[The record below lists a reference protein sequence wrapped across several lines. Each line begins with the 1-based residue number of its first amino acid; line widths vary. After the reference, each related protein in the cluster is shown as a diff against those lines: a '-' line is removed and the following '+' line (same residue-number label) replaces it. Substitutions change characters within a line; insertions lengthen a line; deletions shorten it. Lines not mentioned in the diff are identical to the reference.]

1 LPSPEK
7 FPIPRVAEVVA
18 HAGLLDI
25 VVGEVIVEAIGIV
38 GNGLGAI
45 VPTTGNTFG
54 TGTAGVELTP
64 RLLISNDPNGI
75 PVRSTPPGTV
85 GVIDA
90 GLDDAAMLFE
100 PEPHIPDIPAV
111 SSVPEDIG
119 VDIPEDADIPGIAMV
134 PGSTA
139 LAGVEAPT
147 AVPPPSKLADDP
159 NISEGG
165 VATVGHAV
173 LPAVVGIVI
182 VSVTPVG
189 AGLTPADVISVEP
202 SGIPVPVGV
211 PDEPIAMPS
220 GVVAPIVGV
229 GATVSSIWAAATLQ
243 NNNAGRAAT
252 TNKNFLDLL
261 RLLTASPR

>member
-1 LPSPEK
+1 MRSGIEVPETPALPAPA
-7 FPIPRVAEVVA
+7 FPNPPLPAVPATESVHARLVDIGVLGRV
-18 HAGLLDI
+18 
-25 VVGEVIVEAIGIV
+25 GIV
-38 GNGLGAI
+38 GIDELGPT
-45 VPTTGNTFG
+45 VPAMGNTFG
-54 TGTAGVELTP
+54 NGTGGVELTP

-75 PVRSTPPGTV
+75 PVRSTPPGAV
-85 GVIDA
+85 GDIDT

-100 PEPHIPDIPAV
+100 PEPHIPDIPDV
-111 SSVPEDIG
+111 SSVPEDVD
-119 VDIPEDADIPGIAMV
+119 VDIPGNAAIPGIAMV

-182 VSVTPVG
+182 VPVTPVG
-189 AGLTPADVISVEP
+189 TGLTPADVISVAP
-202 SGIPVPVGV
+202 SGIPVPVGA

-220 GVVAPIVGV
+220 GEVASIVGV
-229 GATVSSIWAAATLQ
+229 GITVSPT
-243 NNNAGRAAT
+243 
-252 TNKNFLDLL
+252 
-261 RLLTASPR
+261 

>member
-1 LPSPEK
+1 VTPPLPSPAK
-7 FPIPRVAEVVA
+7 LPIPLAAEVVA

-25 VVGEVIVEAIGIV
+25 VVSEVVGEIIGIV
-38 GNGLGAI
+38 GSNELGPI

-75 PVRSTPPGTV
+75 PVRSTPPGVV
-85 GVIDA
+85 GDVDV

-100 PEPHIPDIPAV
+100 PEPHIPDIPEV
-111 SSVPEDIG
+111 SSIPEDVD
-119 VDIPEDADIPGIAMV
+119 VDIPEDADIPGIATV

-159 NISEGG
+159 NISEGE

-182 VSVTPVG
+182 VPVTPVG
-189 AGLTPADVISVEP
+189 TGLTPADAISVEP
-202 SGIPVPVGV
+202 SGIPVPVGAA
-211 PDEPIAMPS
+211 DEPIAMPS
-220 GVVAPIVGV
+220 GEVAPIVGV
-229 GATVSSIWAAATLQ
+229 GATVSSI
-243 NNNAGRAAT
+243 
-252 TNKNFLDLL
+252 
-261 RLLTASPR
+261 

>member
-1 LPSPEK
+1 
-7 FPIPRVAEVVA
+7 VVEVIDEA
-18 HAGLLDI
+18 I
-25 VVGEVIVEAIGIV
+25 GEVIGMV
-38 GNGLGAI
+38 GNELSPI

-159 NISEGG
+159 NICDGG

-173 LPAVVGIVI
+173 LPVVVGIVI
-182 VSVTPVG
+182 VSVAPAGT
-189 AGLTPADVISVEP
+189 GLTPADVISVAP
-202 SGIPVPVGV
+202 SGIPVPVETA
-211 PDEPIAMPS
+211 DEPIAMPS

-229 GATVSSIWAAATLQ
+229 GATVSSI
-243 NNNAGRAAT
+243 
-252 TNKNFLDLL
+252 
-261 RLLTASPR
+261 